1 MGAKGRV
8 EMMATRAS
16 LGLGTGAPEV
26 LGPGMRPGSLLP
38 MQVKELKAVLA
49 ARGLSSDGCIEKQDF
64 VNHIL
69 LAQPGG
75 GE

>member
-1 MGAKGRV
+1 
-8 EMMATRAS
+8 
-16 LGLGTGAPEV
+16 
-26 LGPGMRPGSLLP
+26 